1 MDIRHRLLIAVL
13 ATSLSLF
20 SAACAAEGEGGEGG
34 VEGQI
39 EGEGEED
46 GGGLYGD

>member
-1 MDIRHRLLIAVL
+1 MDIRHRLLITVL

-20 SAACAAEGEGGEGG
+20 SAACAAEGEGGEGN

-39 EGEGEED
+39 EGEED
-46 GGGLYGD
+46 EGGGLYGD